1 MKECDILRGSKHTLA
16 RPTYFYEGQ
25 NLPTPGSMPL
35 VSHPSCRRSIVGRT
49 ACEPLSM
56 RIVNDGSP
64 APTFWSFVF
73 GHDKVSPVEQQRQLF
88 SHAQVLQ
95 SKQQHYR
102 SGEAL
107 DDTVGLEL
115 IIHKDGSIVSIT
127 KISEVIMSNCSS
139 LILWN
144 LQLYNSSFEWKNVT
158 FSGGQ
163 NILWPLLHISGGHDP
178 SSPRIYAPGYING
191 FDLSDQGEKNS
202 LAGVL
207 KKPFTPEIYIGLI
220 LLFYPPD
227 LSLPSYYN
235 IWLFLSASDVSPK
248 IICYITN
255 CHL

>member
-1 MKECDILRGSKHTLA
+1 MRVRTSQ
-16 RPTYFYEGQ
+16 P
-25 NLPTPGSMPL
+25 PGSTPL
-35 VSHPSCRRSIVGRT
+35 VSHPSCRRSLVGRT
-49 ACEPLSM
+49 ACEPWSI

-73 GHDKVSPVEQQRQLF
+73 GHDKVSPVEQQR
-88 SHAQVLQ
+88 HW
-95 SKQQHYR
+95 
-102 SGEAL
+102 L

-115 IIHKDGSIVSIT
+115 IIHKDGSIVSIS

-191 FDLSDQGEKNS
+191 FDLSYQGKKNS
-202 LAGVL
+202 VAGVL
-207 KKPFTPEIYIGLI
+207 KKLFTPEIYIGPI
-220 LLFYPPD
+220 YSHSSYYFIPPD

-248 IICYITN
+248 IMCYIIN